1 MSGLRRCGNCGVVMG
16 GAAPTCPVC
25 ATPYSEPTSTSE
37 EQVVLPRPPE
47 VDLREA
53 PAQPEHQAEADDLT
67 TTSVGAGDPSTDAAH
82 ANKPVRTRPK
92 TPLRPYVPPAP
103 PQATTPSGN
112 PANPFAPRTTTS
124 SAPPLPSV
132 PAASSTPGD
141 PAAPP
146 STTGAPRVGA
156 PVPPAGP
163 PPAGP
168 PPAAPPTAAPAAVGN
183 VPPPA
188 PAPAPQAAPTT
199 STAPVSTDRS
209 EPTGDHVI
217 EAPAW
222 AALPPPTGTPFA
234 GLAPPATAG
243 PADTVAAGPAGTPAP
258 AANAPIAPRGARLG
272 PTAPPTPA
280 TQVSAPGVTGR
291 PDPYA
296 QISNPLHTGWG
307 TAAPAAPPLVHMT
320 PPSPASTQRRSPWV
334 RRTIVVLVLALIA
347 GALWWQRDRIGDAID
362 DLRGDEGAAAV
373 DVDAAADGAATD
385 GASPAIDPTD
395 AYLEWERATMPQ
407 MQPYIDAWMTSSDEM
422 VADETDLSLV
432 RIKATSARASVQSL
446 ATLVDTAPPS
456 QIRSDILSMLLNF
469 MAGYDDAVR
478 AIDTGDPAAADAVSE
493 RFEMLEADLE
503 RFAATHGTESVFL
516 R

>member
-1 MSGLRRCGNCGVVMG
+1 M
-16 GAAPTCPVC
+16 
-25 ATPYSEPTSTSE
+25 
-37 EQVVLPRPPE
+37 
-47 VDLREA
+47 
-53 PAQPEHQAEADDLT
+53 
-67 TTSVGAGDPSTDAAH
+67 
-82 ANKPVRTRPK
+82 
-92 TPLRPYVPPAP
+92 
-103 PQATTPSGN
+103 
-112 PANPFAPRTTTS
+112 
-124 SAPPLPSV
+124 
-132 PAASSTPGD
+132 
-141 PAAPP
+141 
-146 STTGAPRVGA
+146 
-156 PVPPAGP
+156 
-163 PPAGP
+163 
-168 PPAAPPTAAPAAVGN
+168 
-183 VPPPA
+183 
-188 PAPAPQAAPTT
+188 
-199 STAPVSTDRS
+199 
-209 EPTGDHVI
+209 I

-320 PPSPASTQRRSPWV
+320 PPSAASTQRRSPWV

-407 MQPYIDAWMTSSDEM
+407 MQPYIDSWMTSSDEM